1 MKSKWN
7 TPLVENVGFEPLFLT
22 PRQECSHYTTF
33 SIWCRRWDSN
43 PRSVFQAELFK
54 SSMYVTPSLRH
65 IRLSV
70 QQSTVFPICQY
81 SSTFPS
87 ANELVGIIG
96 FEPIRLSTLEFESSV
111 AAKFHHIPILPVF
124 PGCQPR
130 AGHFRRKK
138 YHDTSLIILT
148 KITIKCLF
156 CFSSSADLHKTR
168 SAAE

>member
-1 MKSKWN
+1 MILRPHAPKARALPTELHPDISVTTGSRTQMVSLPSELKSDAS
-7 TPLVENVGFEPLFLT
+7 
-22 PRQECSHYTTF
+22 RQFRHSD
-33 SIWCRRWDSN
+33 I
-43 PRSVFQAELFK
+43 
-54 SSMYVTPSLRH
+54 SL
-65 IRLSV
+65 SF

-81 SSTFPS
+81 SSTYPS
-87 ANELVGIIG
+87 ANGLVGIIG

-111 AAKFHHIPILPVF
+111 AANFTISPYLPVF

-156 CFSSSADLHKTR
+156 YFSSSADLHKTR
-168 SAAE
+168 FATE